1 MMSVALQI
9 SGDVISSFVADYP
22 LLLNIIPVL
31 LLIFVS
37 YIAFKLTRIILI
49 KIIVPQIKKS
59 KTKLDDAFLKNKLF
73 LKISYLVPIII
84 IYNFSY
90 VVSDNLK
97 IPISLLDVMI
107 TIFSIFIFAW
117 IINAVLS
124 SITDAY
130 SRKYKRIPLKSYIQ
144 IVKIFIFIFSALLA
158 ISVLSGRSP
167 WVLLGSLGAISA
179 VLLLIFRDTILSFM
193 ANLQISSNDLVQL
206 HDWIEAPTFGADGD
220 VIEIAL
226 HTIKVQNWDKTIT
239 VIPTHK
245 LIDSSFKNW
254 RGMEQSGGR
263 RIKRSINI
271 DISSIRFC
279 DESMI
284 KNYEKIDL
292 ISDYLKTKINDIDKS
307 NSAKEEIL
315 LNSRR
320 LTNIGTFREYIKSYL
335 RNNVNVSDN
344 MTFLVRQLPP
354 SEFGLPIEIYV
365 FSNDNEWI
373 NYENIQA
380 DIFDHLIAAA
390 FYFDLHIFQNPSG
403 NDFKKLFNN

>member
-1 MMSVALQI
+1 
-9 SGDVISSFVADYP
+9 
-22 LLLNIIPVL
+22 
-31 LLIFVS
+31 
-37 YIAFKLTRIILI
+37 
-49 KIIVPQIKKS
+49 
-59 KTKLDDAFLKNKLF
+59 
-73 LKISYLVPIII
+73 
-84 IYNFSY
+84 
-90 VVSDNLK
+90 
-97 IPISLLDVMI
+97 
-107 TIFSIFIFAW
+107 
-117 IINAVLS
+117 
-124 SITDAY
+124 
-130 SRKYKRIPLKSYIQ
+130 
-144 IVKIFIFIFSALLA
+144 
-158 ISVLSGRSP
+158 
-167 WVLLGSLGAISA
+167 
-179 VLLLIFRDTILSFM
+179 M
-193 ANLQISSNDLVQL
+193 ANLQISSNNLVQL

-380 DIFDHLIAAA
+380 DIFDHLIAAT
-390 FYFDLHIFQNPSG
+390 FYFDLRIFQNPSG